1 VTHEIES
8 VTHIQVKISLAYVKL
23 VFIHPENDSYPLST
37 IQLSSQDEK
46 KDAVNLFVQVLPDQL
61 YLHLM
66 VSNLQAF
73 DNT

>member
-1 VTHEIES
+1 MTHEIES

-46 KDAVNLFVQVLPDQL
+46 KDAVNLVVQVLPDQL